1 MSKFSGEKRYADILT
16 VLLVIVIIGIIALL
30 GYFGYKAIKKSSV
43 ENAASDAVQEF
54 YDNLKDTNQ
63 TSEEN
68 NVSNEENT
76 AEEPSGASLED
87 FNTNTT
93 TSGTSDTGSSST
105 KARKKTY
112 LGDYEVKGTIKIPKT
127 GIEYP
132 VLSTAT
138 VGSLSKAVGILD
150 IAKCSEISSK
160 VTELNIPGTNALI
173 LGHNYRN
180 GQFFS
185 DNDKLTNGD
194 EIQITDTLGETVTYT
209 IYNMYY
215 TDPDDTD
222 FMVRSLDSNTRE
234 ITLQTCNNDSSQ
246 RLIIWAKDM

>member
-54 YDNLKDTNQ
+54 YDNIKNTNQ

-68 NVSNEENT
+68 TTEENT
-76 AEEPSGASLED
+76 TEEANGVSLED
-87 FNTNTT
+87 FNLNTT
-93 TSGTSDTGSSST
+93 SSNSESSSSST

-132 VLSTAT
+132 ILSTAT

-150 IAKCSEISSK
+150 IAKCSDISSK

-185 DNDKLTNGD
+185 DNDKLSEGD